1 MVILLICLGDFRAKR
16 SWDMAVVWLR
26 LRQRR
31 KRMAKVDSSTAS
43 TIFVRFCM
51 KSKGI
56 TEFWMGER
64 LFHEG
69 GVVVY

>member
-1 MVILLICLGDFRAKR
+1 
-16 SWDMAVVWLR
+16 VVWLR